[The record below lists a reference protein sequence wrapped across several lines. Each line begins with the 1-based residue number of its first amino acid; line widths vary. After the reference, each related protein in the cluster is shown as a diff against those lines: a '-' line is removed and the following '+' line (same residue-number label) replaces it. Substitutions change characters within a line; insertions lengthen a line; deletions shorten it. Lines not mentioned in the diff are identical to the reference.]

1 MLDVVTFGETMA
13 LLSPESTGLMR
24 YAPSFTRKFAG
35 AETNVAI
42 GLARLGHRSGW
53 ISRVGD
59 DEFGKALL
67 AFVRG
72 EGVDVS
78 RVRVDEEAP
87 TGVFFKETR
96 RPGDYRV
103 YYYRRDSAASRM
115 SAADLDESY
124 LSEARY
130 LYVSGITPAL
140 SDSCR
145 DLTYRAVEAAKQ
157 CGVRVVFD
165 PNVRKKLWPET
176 VARRV
181 LLELASMA
189 DIVLPG
195 AAEGEFLFG
204 EREPE
209 KLGALFLAH
218 GPSAVVVKLGSR
230 GAYYATMHE
239 RGRVPAFPVDRV
251 VDPIGAG
258 DGFSAGLLSG
268 LLDGLPLKEAVR
280 RANAVG
286 AAVTMASGDVE
297 GLPDREDLERLTE
310 RPGEEVSR

>member
-1 MLDVVTFGETMA
+1 MDVVTFGETMA
-13 LLSPESTGLMR
+13 LLAPDSTGLMR
-24 YAPSFTRKFAG
+24 YAHAFTRKFAG
-35 AETNVAI
+35 AESNVAI

-59 DEFGKALL
+59 DELGKALL

-72 EGVDVS
+72 EGVDAS
-78 RVRVDEEAP
+78 RVRIDGEAP

-96 RPGDYRV
+96 RAGDYRV

-115 SAADLDESY
+115 SAADLDETY

-145 DLTYRAVEAAKQ
+145 DLTFRAVEAARRR
-157 CGVRVVFD
+157 GVKVVFD
-165 PNVRKKLWPET
+165 PNVRKKLWPES
-176 VARRV
+176 VARPV
-181 LLELASMA
+181 LLELAGMA

-218 GPSAVVVKLGSR
+218 GPAAVVVKLGSR
-230 GAYYATMHE
+230 GAYYATPRE
-239 RGRVPAFPVDRV
+239 RGRVPGFPVDRV

-258 DGFSAGLLSG
+258 DGFAAGLLSG
-268 LLDGLPLKEAVR
+268 LLDGLPLKESVR

-297 GLPDREDLERLTE
+297 GLPDRADLERFME
-310 RPGEEVSR
+310 RPAEEVTR